1 LQKRIGGGPLSRSL
15 GRVAA
20 SHWGR
25 MRTTSS
31 CCCTEDWRIP
41 ALGIGGDG
49 TTFPAPACSLTT
61 PSRSRAR
68 QPSYLTCANPVSV
81 F

>member
-31 CCCTEDWRIP
+31 CCCTEDRRIP
-41 ALGIGGDG
+41 ALGSGGDC